1 MVIIDFKE
9 KRVLNVAKNGKI
21 VEASARDIDFVNIV
35 EVTGLVVFNDEVEL
49 VTAKEE
55 ATNALQMAI
64 LSNPES
70 SSSIAR
76 ETDTILKLN
85 GHNTECYVSS
95 LTNKIIPKSKKQIKI
110 FVEEEKNI

>member
-9 KRVLNVAKNGKI
+9 KRTFNIAKNGQVVDANSED
-21 VEASARDIDFVNIV
+21 VEFVNVV
-35 EVTGLVVFNDEVEL
+35 EVTGVVVFNDEVEL

-55 ATNALQMAI
+55 AKNALQMAI
-64 LSNPES
+64 LSYPES
-70 SSSIAR
+70 SSSVAR

-85 GHNTECYVSS
+85 GHNSECYVSS
-95 LTNKIIPKSKKQIKI
+95 LTNKFIPVSKKQIEN